1 MATARLRDLEVLRAG
16 LTAWLRQ
23 AYPAGSSLV
32 VADLTHASAGW
43 SNETLLVTIGT
54 NGFARARADRVPGR
68 VVVRLPPLQPSFPGA
83 DDPARQGAVHEAVA
97 GAGVPAPAPVTV
109 VDDER
114 WLGVPFLVMPYVAGH
129 VPGQAPA
136 LDPWVTGSSAA
147 LQRALYEGFV
157 DTVAAVNRVDWAT
170 AGLGTV
176 VRGGAPAAGG
186 ARLAR
191 GRARLVGPLRG
202 VVLRRGAPGWPR
214 RGVGLVRGDP
224 PGARRPPVVVVG
236 GRPPGQPGRRRGPVR
251 AGGARLGA
259 GLDRAGRAG
268 PGLAARPRVDH
279 GRAARSAGRRVPRA
293 RGDRFP
299 LRGRA
304 GPAGHRPGLARGLR
318 PGSLAGGE
326 QPPGPRRRPRPG
338 ARYAM
343 GADERNPL
351 VALVRR
357 RIADAGG

>member
-1 MATARLRDLEVLRAG
+1 M
-16 LTAWLRQ
+16 
-23 AYPAGSSLV
+23 
-32 VADLTHASAGW
+32 
-43 SNETLLVTIGT
+43 
-54 NGFARARADRVPGR
+54 
-68 VVVRLPPLQPSFPGA
+68 
-83 DDPARQGAVHEAVA
+83 HEAVA

-176 VRGGAPAAGG
+176 VRGGAPAAGAPG
-186 ARLAR
+186 SLEAELDWWARYVAWSCDGVPLAGLDQALAWCVETR
-191 GRARLVGPLRG
+191 PAP
-202 VVLRRGAPGWPR
+202 GAPPSLLW
-214 RGVGLVRGDP
+214 GD
-224 PGARRPPVVVVG
+224 
-236 GRPPGQPGRRRGPVR
+236 
-251 AGGARLGA
+251 ARLGNLVVGEDRSVRA
-259 GLDRAGRAG
+259 VLDWELASIGPAELDLGWLLALEWTMDELLGLGG
-268 PGLAARPRVDH
+268 P
-279 GRAARSAGRRVPRA
+279 RVPRA

-304 GPAGHRPGLARGLR
+304 GAAGHRPGLARGLR

-326 QPPGPRRRPRPG
+326 QPSGPGGGRGGGPLRHGGRRAQPARGPGPPAHRRRRGLNPRQEAEPPADQSRPAG
-338 ARYAM
+338 QSRREKPMSSAR
-343 GADERNPL
+343 ETL
-351 VALVRR
+351 
-357 RIADAGG
+357 